1 MSKIAVFVDAGY
13 FWVQATHLIHGAKS
27 PRSSI
32 VVDYD
37 ELRTRLIRV
46 CHNDFQCPLLRVY
59 WYDGPSSNGSKAK
72 DHLAVDELDDFKLRL
87 GTRNRAGDQKAVD
100 GFIIADLISLAQQ
113 KAIAGALVVSGDG
126 DLTPGVVAAQ
136 ALGIRVHLLS
146 IGSTVATSPYLRAE
160 VDRKIHWTDADVR
173 AFASS
178 AAQSQAGQACASTAT
193 VPVTIQLPAQV
204 VTATATATATA
215 QAAIS
220 ATPPTSDWMDSV
232 VAQASAKH
240 SGWKLPANGLP
251 PNIDGYLLWFAG
263 KILGRPLDGAE
274 KREIREKMRLVAK
287 AKP

>member
-13 FWVQATHLIHGAKS
+13 FWVQATHLIHGVKS

-37 ELRTRLIRV
+37 VLRARLIAV
-46 CHNDFQCPLLRVY
+46 CHQDFQCPLLRVY
-59 WYDGPSSNGSKAK
+59 WYDGPSINGAKAK

-173 AFASS
+173 SFASS
-178 AAQSQAGQACASTAT
+178 AGQPSTAHVCASTAA

-204 VTATATATATA
+204 VTATATAGPAVDATT
-215 QAAIS
+215 QS
-220 ATPPTSDWMDSV
+220 SDWMDSV
-232 VAQASAKH
+232 VEKVNAKH
-240 SGWKLPANGLP
+240 AGWKFSSNGSLP

-263 KILGRPLDGAE
+263 TNLGRPLDDAE
-274 KREIREKMRLVAK
+274 KREIRARMRKIAK
-287 AKP
+287 AKS